1 MRLSLFPS
9 FIFAPLYLLETTKS
23 WIELQFFF
31 DQFNSTEVSL
41 SIAVLLVNYN
51 GNVNTESYSTE
62 HVVSKK
68 VKLEY
73 QQAVYDVNEKKK

>member
-1 MRLSLFPS
+1 MN
-9 FIFAPLYLLETTKS
+9 
-23 WIELQFFF
+23 WIEFFF
-31 DQFNSTEVSL
+31 DQFNSTEFNSTEVSL

-68 VKLEY
+68 SQIGIPTSRIWCEW
-73 QQAVYDVNEKKK
+73 EKKIKETIGKDWIVM